1 METTDNLEVRIVQR
15 ICSELGITLEQ
26 FSEFENKHIKNIY
39 IIEEAIKK
47 SDELC
52 RQRTASL

>member
-1 METTDNLEVRIVQR
+1 METTDNLEARIVQR
-15 ICSELGITLEQ
+15 ICSVLGITLEQ
-26 FSEFENKHIKNIY
+26 FREFENKHIKNIY
-39 IIEEAIKK
+39 IIEKAIQK

>member
-1 METTDNLEVRIVQR
+1 METTGNLEIRIVQR
-15 ICSELGITLEQ
+15 ICSELGITLER
-26 FSEFENKHIKNIY
+26 FSELENRHIKNIY
-39 IIEEAIKK
+39 IIEKAIQK